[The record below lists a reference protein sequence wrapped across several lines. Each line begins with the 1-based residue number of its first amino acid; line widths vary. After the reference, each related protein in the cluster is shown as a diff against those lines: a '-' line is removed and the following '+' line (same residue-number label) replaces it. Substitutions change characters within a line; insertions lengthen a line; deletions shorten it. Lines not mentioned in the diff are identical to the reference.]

1 MAPSYFFSIDIFS
14 EITSCFVYSK
24 YEIWVALCFL
34 SNDGILKNIF
44 FSKKIGCCFVG
55 FFSGKIIYF
64 VSQRF

>member
-44 FSKKIGCCFVG
+44 FSKKKLGVALL
-55 FFSGKIIYF
+55 
-64 VSQRF
+64 VSFRGQLFIS